1 MYPYSSNSLTRS
13 SSMLSTASAENS
25 VAMFIFF
32 ILAVIGGILI
42 YFLFVRNKKDFGKF
56 GNQVRDFLDFKNLL
70 IDHILKIAY
79 LIFTL
84 AIIFTSLQ
92 LIATSFLTAVLT
104 LVLGVIFLRGG
115 FELSMILINLFRQ
128 VKEIN
133 QKLKK

>member
-1 MYPYSSNSLTRS
+1 
-13 SSMLSTASAENS
+13 MLGTASAENS

>member
-1 MYPYSSNSLTRS
+1 
-13 SSMLSTASAENS
+13 MLGTASAENS

-115 FELSMILINLFRQ
+115 FEFSMILINLFRQ

>member
-1 MYPYSSNSLTRS
+1 
-13 SSMLSTASAENS
+13 MLSTASAENS